1 MAEGH
6 DELAQNVIQ
15 STRRLTLIEAMF
27 HDPRP
32 QIVRHTEEIESLKT
46 KIRVK
51 DEEISRLNKEVRKL
65 MLENKELNVSL
76 EWKDKKIKQLEDKIE
91 ELELDKT
98 DLETKLN
105 SKLNSVEAELT
116 TVRKQVTKLKE
127 ENKSNQELN
136 ATLGENLGKM
146 SKKVEEMASA
156 MEKTDAEN
164 MHLKRE
170 IKKVQEIQIRAAF
183 PENIPQSPAEQEIK
197 KASFYLGE
205 MCSRIQAMMYQS
217 VLPRKYNHK
226 KNYLV
231 KYLEQDIAKIK
242 DAEEKNE
249 AESKWAELKKKLK
262 WEDTLHK
269 RTIKEL
275 KTRRNKTAHPT
286 LSEEVLLESLAVMK
300 KHGELNGWTEE
311 QTVEELF
318 EMWKILRQ

>member
-1 MAEGH
+1 H
-6 DELAQNVIQ
+6 
-15 STRRLTLIEAMF
+15 S
-27 HDPRP
+27 
-32 QIVRHTEEIESLKT
+32 EEIESLTT
-46 KIRVK
+46 KILEK
-51 DEEISRLNKEVRKL
+51 DEEILRLDKEVKKL

-98 DLETKLN
+98 DLET
-105 SKLNSVEAELT
+105 KLNSVEAELT

-217 VLPRKYNHK
+217 VLPRKYHHK

-231 KYLEQDIAKIK
+231 KYLEEDIAKIK
-242 DAEEKNE
+242 DDEEKNE
-249 AESKWAELKKKLK
+249 AERKWAELKKKPK
-262 WEDTLHK
+262 WEDKLHK
-269 RTIKEL
+269 RTMTGLCEPWMKEL
-275 KTRRNKTAHPT
+275 KSRRNTTAHPT
-286 LSEEVLLESLAVMK
+286 LSQKVLSESMAVMK
-300 KHGELNGWTEE
+300 KHDELHGWTEE
-311 QTVEELF
+311 QIVEDLI
-318 EMWKILRQ
+318 EMWKTLAEN

>member
-1 MAEGH
+1 MNAFPNLKMAEGH
-6 DELAQNVIQ
+6 DELAQNVI
-15 STRRLTLIEAMF
+15 
-27 HDPRP
+27 HDPLP
-32 QIVRHTEEIESLKT
+32 QIVRHSEEIESLTT
-46 KIRVK
+46 KILEK
-51 DEEISRLNKEVRKL
+51 DEEILRLNKEVKKL

-76 EWKDKKIKQLEDKIE
+76 EWKDKKIKQLENKIE

-98 DLETKLN
+98 DLET
-105 SKLNSVEAELT
+105 KLNSVEAELT

-217 VLPRKYNHK
+217 VLPRKYHHK

-231 KYLEQDIAKIK
+231 KYLEEDIAKIK

-249 AESKWAELKKKLK
+249 AERKWAELKKKLK
-262 WEDTLHK
+262 WEDKLHK
-269 RTIKEL
+269 RTMTGFI
-275 KTRRNKTAHPT
+275 
-286 LSEEVLLESLAVMK
+286 
-300 KHGELNGWTEE
+300 
-311 QTVEELF
+311 Q
-318 EMWKILRQ
+318 KIATIFQGPL

>member
-1 MAEGH
+1 MRVPMHAINSVGRTLNAFPNLKMAEGH
-6 DELAQNVIQ
+6 DELAQNVI
-15 STRRLTLIEAMF
+15 
-27 HDPRP
+27 HDPLP
-32 QIVRHTEEIESLKT
+32 QIVRHSEEIESLTT
-46 KIRVK
+46 KILEK
-51 DEEISRLNKEVRKL
+51 DEEILRLDKEVQKL

-98 DLETKLN
+98 DLET
-105 SKLNSVEAELT
+105 KLNSVEAELT

-217 VLPRKYNHK
+217 VLPRKYHHK

-231 KYLEQDIAKIK
+231 KYLEEDIAKIK

-249 AESKWAELKKKLK
+249 AERKWAELKKKLK
-262 WEDTLHK
+262 WEDKLHK
-269 RTIKEL
+269 RTMTGFI
-275 KTRRNKTAHPT
+275 
-286 LSEEVLLESLAVMK
+286 
-300 KHGELNGWTEE
+300 
-311 QTVEELF
+311 Q
-318 EMWKILRQ
+318 KIATIFQGPL

>member
-1 MAEGH
+1 
-6 DELAQNVIQ
+6 
-15 STRRLTLIEAMF
+15 
-27 HDPRP
+27 
-32 QIVRHTEEIESLKT
+32 
-46 KIRVK
+46 
-51 DEEISRLNKEVRKL
+51 

-98 DLETKLN
+98 DLET
-105 SKLNSVEAELT
+105 KLNSVEAELT

-217 VLPRKYNHK
+217 VLPSKQNHK

-231 KYLEQDIAKIK
+231 KYLEEDIAKIK

-249 AESKWAELKKKLK
+249 AERKWAELKKKLK
-262 WEDTLHK
+262 WEDTLHE
-269 RTIKEL
+269 RTMKEL
-275 KTRRNKTAHPT
+275 KSRRNTTAHPT
-286 LSEEVLLESLAVMK
+286 LSQKVLSESLAVMK
-300 KHGELNGWTEE
+300 KHDELSGWTEE
-311 QTVEELF
+311 QIVEDLI
-318 EMWKILRQ
+318 EMWKIRGEN

>member
-1 MAEGH
+1 M
-6 DELAQNVIQ
+6 
-15 STRRLTLIEAMF
+15 
-27 HDPRP
+27 
-32 QIVRHTEEIESLKT
+32 
-46 KIRVK
+46 
-51 DEEISRLNKEVRKL
+51 
-65 MLENKELNVSL
+65 
-76 EWKDKKIKQLEDKIE
+76 
-91 ELELDKT
+91 
-98 DLETKLN
+98 
-105 SKLNSVEAELT
+105 NSVEAELT
-116 TVRKQVTKLKE
+116 TVRKKVTKLKE
-127 ENKSNQELN
+127 ENMSNHELN

-217 VLPRKYNHK
+217 VLPSKHHHK

-231 KYLEQDIAKIK
+231 KYLEEDIAKIK

-249 AESKWAELKKKLK
+249 AERKWAELKKKLK

-269 RTIKEL
+269 RTMKEL
-275 KTRRNKTAHPT
+275 KSRRSTTAHPT
-286 LSEEVLLESLAVMK
+286 LSQKVLSESLAVMK
-300 KHGELNGWTEE
+300 KHDELNGWTEE
-311 QTVEELF
+311 QIVEDLI
-318 EMWKILRQ
+318 EMWKIRGENLKSSNVNRTKLWYCFRPTYRLYFVIIQ

>member
-6 DELAQNVIQ
+6 DELAQNVI
-15 STRRLTLIEAMF
+15 
-27 HDPRP
+27 HDPLP
-32 QIVRHTEEIESLKT
+32 QIVRHSEEIESLKT
-46 KIRVK
+46 KILEK
-51 DEEISRLNKEVRKL
+51 DEEILRLDKEVKKL

-98 DLETKLN
+98 DLET
-105 SKLNSVEAELT
+105 KLNSVEAELT

-146 SKKVEEMASA
+146 SKKVEKMASA

-217 VLPRKYNHK
+217 VLPRKYHHK

-231 KYLEQDIAKIK
+231 KYLEEDIAKIK

-249 AESKWAELKKKLK
+249 AERKWAELKKKLK
-262 WEDTLHK
+262 WEDKLHK
-269 RTIKEL
+269 RTMTGFI
-275 KTRRNKTAHPT
+275 
-286 LSEEVLLESLAVMK
+286 
-300 KHGELNGWTEE
+300 
-311 QTVEELF
+311 Q
-318 EMWKILRQ
+318 KIATIFQGPL

>member
-6 DELAQNVIQ
+6 DELAQNVI
-15 STRRLTLIEAMF
+15 
-27 HDPRP
+27 HDPLP
-32 QIVRHTEEIESLKT
+32 QIVRHSEEIESLTT
-46 KIRVK
+46 KILEK
-51 DEEISRLNKEVRKL
+51 DEEILRLDKEVKKL

-98 DLETKLN
+98 DLET
-105 SKLNSVEAELT
+105 KLNSVEAELT

-217 VLPRKYNHK
+217 VLPRKYRHK

-231 KYLEQDIAKIK
+231 KYLEEDIAKIK
-242 DAEEKNE
+242 DDEEKNE
-249 AESKWAELKKKLK
+249 AERKWAELKKKPK
-262 WEDTLHK
+262 WEDKLHK
-269 RTIKEL
+269 RTMTGFI
-275 KTRRNKTAHPT
+275 
-286 LSEEVLLESLAVMK
+286 
-300 KHGELNGWTEE
+300 
-311 QTVEELF
+311 Q
-318 EMWKILRQ
+318 KIATIFQGPL

>member
-15 STRRLTLIEAMF
+15 STLGRLTIEAMF

-46 KIRVK
+46 KIREK
-51 DEEISRLNKEVRKL
+51 DEEILRLNKEVKKL
-65 MLENKELNVSL
+65 MQENIQLNVSL

-91 ELELDKT
+91 ELERDKT
-98 DLETKLN
+98 GLET
-105 SKLNSVEAELT
+105 KLNSVEAELA

-127 ENKSNQELN
+127 ENKASQELN
-136 ATLGENLGKM
+136 ATLGENLEKM
-146 SKKVEEMASA
+146 SRKVEEMASTI
-156 MEKTDAEN
+156 EKTDAEN
-164 MHLKRE
+164 MTLKRDL
-170 IKKVQEIQIRAAF
+170 KNVQETIQIMAAV
-183 PENIPQSPAEQEIK
+183 PENISQSPAEQEIE

-217 VLPRKYNHK
+217 VLPSKYSHK

-231 KYLEQDIAKIK
+231 KYLEEDIAKIEH
-242 DAEEKNE
+242 AEEKDE
-249 AESKWAELKKKLK
+249 AERKWAELKTKLN

-275 KTRRNKTAHPT
+275 KSRRNTTAHPT
-286 LSEEVLLESLAVMK
+286 LSEKVLLESLAVMK

-318 EMWKILRQ
+318 EMWKILRK

>member
-6 DELAQNVIQ
+6 DELAQNVI
-15 STRRLTLIEAMF
+15 
-27 HDPRP
+27 HDPLP
-32 QIVRHTEEIESLKT
+32 QIVRHSEEIESLKT
-46 KIRVK
+46 KILEK
-51 DEEISRLNKEVRKL
+51 DEEILRLNKEVKKL

-183 PENIPQSPAEQEIK
+183 PENISQSPAEQEIK

-217 VLPRKYNHK
+217 VLPSKYNHK

-231 KYLEQDIAKIK
+231 KYLEEDIAKIK

-249 AESKWAELKKKLK
+249 AEHKWAELKKKLK

-269 RTIKEL
+269 RTMKEL
-275 KTRRNKTAHPT
+275 KSRRNTTAHPT
-286 LSEEVLLESLAVMK
+286 LSQKVLSESLAVMK
-300 KHGELNGWTEE
+300 KHDELNGWTEE
-311 QTVEELF
+311 QIVEDLI
-318 EMWKILRQ
+318 EMWKILGEN

>member
-6 DELAQNVIQ
+6 DELAQNVI
-15 STRRLTLIEAMF
+15 
-27 HDPRP
+27 HDPLP
-32 QIVRHTEEIESLKT
+32 QIVRHSEEIESLTT
-46 KIRVK
+46 KILEK
-51 DEEISRLNKEVRKL
+51 DEEILRLDKEVKKL

-105 SKLNSVEAELT
+105 SVEAELT

-136 ATLGENLGKM
+136 ATLGENLEKM

-183 PENIPQSPAEQEIK
+183 PESIPQSPAEQEIR

-217 VLPRKYNHK
+217 VLPSKYNHK

-231 KYLEQDIAKIK
+231 KYLEEDIAKIK
-242 DAEEKNE
+242 DDEEKNE
-249 AESKWAELKKKLK
+249 AERKWAELKKKPK
-262 WEDTLHK
+262 WEDKLHK
-269 RTIKEL
+269 RTMTGFI
-275 KTRRNKTAHPT
+275 
-286 LSEEVLLESLAVMK
+286 
-300 KHGELNGWTEE
+300 
-311 QTVEELF
+311 Q
-318 EMWKILRQ
+318 KIATIFQGPL